1 MVCSTRV
8 IRQNHGRNTT
18 KVANKNTILLRVNR
32 LVVHWVEL
40 RMTKNCE
47 FHITL
52 YEFLKF
58 LTENSQLLSY
68 SHHGV
73 AVGSFRH
80 TVKVFGQSPGF

>member
-8 IRQNHGRNTT
+8 IRQNHGRNAT
-18 KVANKNTILLRVNR
+18 KVTKNTILLRVNR

-40 RMTKNCE
+40 RITENCE
-47 FHITL
+47 FRIIL

-58 LTENSQLLSY
+58 LTENSELLSY

-73 AVGSFRH
+73 AVGPFRH
-80 TVKVFGQSPGF
+80 TVKVFGQSSGF